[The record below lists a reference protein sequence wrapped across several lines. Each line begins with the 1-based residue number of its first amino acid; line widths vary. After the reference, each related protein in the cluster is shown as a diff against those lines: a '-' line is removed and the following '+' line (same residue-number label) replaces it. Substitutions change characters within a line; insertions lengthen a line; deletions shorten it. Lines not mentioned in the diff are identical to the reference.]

1 MSNEETDLRRALAD
15 AKGSPAKAAEL
26 LGVSRM
32 TVWRRMKKYGL
43 TVERVVKR
51 AA

>member
-1 MSNEETDLRRALAD
+1 MNDEEMQLRRALAE
-15 AKGSPAKAAEL
+15 ANGSPTKAAEL
-26 LGVSRM
+26 LGISRM

>member
-1 MSNEETDLRRALAD
+1 MTDEETQLRRALAD
-15 AKGSPAKAAEL
+15 ANGSPTKAAVL
-26 LGVSRM
+26 LGISRM

-43 TVERVVKR
+43 TVQRVVKR

>member
-1 MSNEETDLRRALAD
+1 MNDEEMQLRRALAD
-15 AKGSPAKAAEL
+15 ANGSPAKAAVL

-43 TVERVVKR
+43 TVERIVK

>member
-1 MSNEETDLRRALAD
+1 MKLRRALAEGN
-15 AKGSPAKAAEL
+15 GSPAKAAL
-26 LGVSRM
+26 ILGVSRM

-43 TVERVVKR
+43 QVHRVVK